1 VLIAVGVLSAGCGAV
16 TQTPPHRTPRPVAS
30 SSWPSAA
37 DYQTIKIAA
46 AVRDDALFHQTDWRR
61 KSFAASLALRTL
73 MTVRMAPGRCAEYLT
88 ELYGNLRDLL
98 DAYPRED
105 WRPLI
110 QLVRRQPTLA
120 HACQQSASDAQSE
133 RHGNG
138 RNSNSPPRDNDH

>member
-1 VLIAVGVLSAGCGAV
+1 LLIALAALSAGCGAA
-16 TQTPPHRTPRPVAS
+16 TQPPPHGTPRPVAR

-37 DYQTIKIAA
+37 DYQTIKIAV
-46 AVRDDALFHQTDWRR
+46 AVRDDALLHQTDWRR

-73 MTVRMAPGRCAEYLT
+73 MTVRMAPGPCAAYLT

-110 QLVRRQPTLA
+110 RLVRRQPTLA
-120 HACQQSASDAQSE
+120 HACRQPASDA
-133 RHGNG
+133 RAL
-138 RNSNSPPRDNDH
+138 